1 MTDPTPRTHPTVKQF
16 LYRARMKNNPDWQ
29 LELYEGTRYGETGT
43 SRQYLVLCRAGSNGN
58 DPLGRV
64 ALDPCCE
71 HVVSFAPVDRLAYGT
86 ASALIDLAK
95 GVTA

>member
-29 LELYEGTRYGETGT
+29 LETGT